1 MDVKIFLDGPF
12 YFVYRGESVGP
23 FPDKLTECVTLQDS
37 SLVYLNMMLEM
48 SPAS

>member
-1 MDVKIFLDGPF
+1 MDVKTHLPLNSVG
-12 YFVYRGESVGP
+12 GESVGP